1 LVKFRLNIFFVMAI
15 LCILVLIGYLW
26 LVLLPIFEGSL
37 EYVLLPIFEGSLEYT
52 QIKRIVTFS
61 TALLLLSAVLLT
73 MSMLKRE

>member
-1 LVKFRLNIFFVMAI
+1 MVKFRLNIFFVMAI

-37 EYVLLPIFEGSLEYT
+37 EYA
-52 QIKRIVTFS
+52 QIRRIVTFS

>member
-26 LVLLPIFEGSL
+26 L
-37 EYVLLPIFEGSLEYT
+37 VLLPIFEGSLEYT